1 MPARHVAAVGF
12 FGPAAFLRERLQGA
26 VGALRGRAGVPEGA
40 DPRTDAAPR
49 DDGRGSVFPEA
60 RLDRLLERLDGRLI
74 GLLVAAQGEDLQVR
88 LIFGCG
94 RRSVT
99 LVMGGRER
107 KVQGRVATGAGD
119 G

>member
-1 MPARHVAAVGF
+1 MPVRHVAAVGF

-26 VGALRGRAGVPEGA
+26 VRACAGFPEGA
-40 DPRTDAAPR
+40 DPQTDVAPR
-49 DDGRGSVFPEA
+49 DDGGGSVFPEA

-74 GLLVAAQGEDLQVR
+74 GLLVAARGEHLQVR

-99 LVMGGRER
+99 LVMGGREQT
-107 KVQGRVATGAGD
+107 VHGRVATGAGD